1 MRGSPAIR
9 LLIIAIAMGLM
20 LIPLRHVTSKS
31 VAPALSRQPV
41 QNATAESVVRLVV
54 SATAPFEFE
63 ILHLGKTIWK
73 GEASATK
80 QETEL
85 KMPFP
90 AEGIELVVLG
100 EIKSEAIPAAIKL
113 SVASG
118 KSEEIEKTVWAES
131 KTVDEVLLFKP

>member
-9 LLIIAIAMGLM
+9 LMIIVISMGLI

-31 VAPALSRQPV
+31 VAPALSRQPE
-41 QNATAESVVRLVV
+41 QKATAESIVRLAV
-54 SATAPFEFE
+54 SATAPFDFE

-113 SVASG
+113 SVAS
-118 KSEEIEKTVWAES
+118 SQNAEIEKTVWAES
-131 KTVDEVLLFKP
+131 KAVDEVLLFKP